1 MSDHYYTEKPKSEV
15 RECRFDWRIARN
27 TLSFVSVSG
36 VFAYG
41 SRVDRASELLI
52 SNFKPSGAHPSVL
65 DMGCGY
71 GPIAL
76 FIKARYPHLDVTALD
91 INERAVYYT
100 KRNAD
105 INNLYV
111 RVIKSDL
118 YSEVE
123 GRHLAMCINLWP
135 LGKAVTFA

>member
-1 MSDHYYTEKPKSEV
+1 MAP
-15 RECRFDWRIARN
+15 
-27 TLSFVSVSG
+27 
-36 VFAYG
+36 
-41 SRVDRASELLI
+41 
-52 SNFKPSGAHPSVL
+52 
-65 DMGCGY
+65 
-71 GPIAL
+71 AL

-123 GRHLAMCINLWP
+123 ADIWRYCIQSSLAA
-135 LGKAVTFA
+135 GKAVTFRLIQEAVRHLFPGGALQIVAYHNKGASR